1 LALRHRAQFDLH
13 LQVPGGRREATR
25 RGDDY
30 DACFVGPIAVFPCEG
45 MRDEASEQA
54 LATAFDKGGYRDV
67 KRLRRTD
74 DVADEDCW
82 VKASGWS
89 LTYH

>member
-1 LALRHRAQFDLH
+1 M
-13 LQVPGGRREATR
+13 PGGRREATR